1 MIYLNPLTIQVKKL
15 GNQQQPL
22 DLIYFVYTFPEIKVD
37 NFLLKRALV
46 TNFLPF
52 LSNLMQCISK
62 YSSIEQNNTHR
73 RLHNRY
79 GVHPFLQTL

>member
-37 NFLLKRALV
+37 NFLLKRTLV

-52 LSNLMQCISK
+52 FKQFNAMYFKIQLN
-62 YSSIEQNNTHR
+62 
-73 RLHNRY
+73 
-79 GVHPFLQTL
+79 